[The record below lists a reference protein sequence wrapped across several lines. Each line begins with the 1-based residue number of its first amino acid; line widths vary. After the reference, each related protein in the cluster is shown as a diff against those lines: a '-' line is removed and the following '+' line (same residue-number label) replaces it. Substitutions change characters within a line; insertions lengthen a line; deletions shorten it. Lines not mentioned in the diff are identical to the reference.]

1 MLAKR
6 KGGSTAIGSEKLMAD
21 AQRTRSSKRLARME
35 GNMFSE
41 IKTESLVSVKTGWT
55 LSPG

>member
-1 MLAKR
+1 
-6 KGGSTAIGSEKLMAD
+6 MAD
-21 AQRTRSSKRLARME
+21 AQRIRYSKRLARME

-55 LSPG
+55 LSPGWNLAEETMLLTPDERS